1 MTPLKTQLP
10 KDTTAIT
17 VYIKKALLEKL
28 NARLEG
34 RSRNKVILRV
44 IEKYADGETEIDWR
58 E

>member
-1 MTPLKTQLP
+1 MSPKKVQLP

-17 VYIKKALLEKL
+17 VYIKKALLAKVDDK
-28 NARLEG
+28 LEG

-44 IEKYADGETEIDWR
+44 IEKYAEGETEIDWR